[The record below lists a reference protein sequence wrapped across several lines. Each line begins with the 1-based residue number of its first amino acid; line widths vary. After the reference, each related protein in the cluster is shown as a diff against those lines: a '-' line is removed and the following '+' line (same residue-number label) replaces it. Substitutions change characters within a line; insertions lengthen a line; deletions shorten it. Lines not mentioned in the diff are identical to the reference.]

1 MMFNWHIFYARI
13 RGDDKK
19 MENTSS
25 IAYQNK
31 DIASKVFAENFKGKS
46 LKVYGLDV
54 PKVVQ
59 VLPTNL
65 PEITANEL
73 RIDNLFLLEDGT
85 LAIIDYESDYS
96 EVDKIKY
103 LNYIIRVLSRYEKE
117 WYKNIHIRMIVI
129 YTADVVPEQVNTT
142 LEIGTLTFHIE
153 PAFLSKLD
161 SDEIKQRLTKK
172 VNSGEKL
179 TDEELME
186 FIILPL
192 TFREREQKQQ
202 ALRETINLARQITD
216 LRQQT
221 FVLSGTLV
229 FADKIIDTETKQ
241 RVKEWIRMTQ
251 IGRMFEE
258 EKEEAVREAVEATTK
273 GTVINMLKEGLDT
286 HMIIKLVPS
295 YSLDDVLR
303 LKQETGL

>member
-1 MMFNWHIFYARI
+1 MFNWHIFYARI

-85 LAIIDYESDYS
+85 LAIIDYES
-96 EVDKIKY
+96 
-103 LNYIIRVLSRYEKE
+103 
-117 WYKNIHIRMIVI
+117 
-129 YTADVVPEQVNTT
+129 
-142 LEIGTLTFHIE
+142 
-153 PAFLSKLD
+153 
-161 SDEIKQRLTKK
+161 
-172 VNSGEKL
+172 
-179 TDEELME
+179 
-186 FIILPL
+186 IILPL

-202 ALRETINLARQITD
+202 TLRETINLARQITD